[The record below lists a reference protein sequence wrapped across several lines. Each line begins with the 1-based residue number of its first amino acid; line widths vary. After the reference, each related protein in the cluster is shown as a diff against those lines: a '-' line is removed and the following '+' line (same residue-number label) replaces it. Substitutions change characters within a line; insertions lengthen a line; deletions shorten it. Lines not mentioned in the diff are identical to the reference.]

1 MKARAL
7 IVDDEADIRELLS
20 LTLNRMGLVTDTAE
34 SEFEAKRL
42 LQKQHYDVCLTDMRL
57 PDGDGLALLEHTS
70 RFWPKMPVAVITAYG
85 SAENAVAAL
94 KAGAFDYLSKPVQ
107 VNQLRALVKSALK
120 LSEAAGAG
128 DDAPLPA
135 RSADSGHTLLGDSA
149 PMRQARAMIDK
160 LARSQA
166 PIHVWGESGCGKE
179 LAAKLIHQ
187 KSVRQERPFVP
198 VNCGAIPENLVESE
212 FFGYRKG
219 AFTGADAER
228 GGFFQAADGGTLF
241 LDEVAELPLLM
252 QVKLLRA
259 IQEKRVRKVGSTQE
273 EPVDVRVISATHKN
287 LAEEVKN
294 GRFRQDLF
302 YRLNVIEMK
311 MPPLRDMPEDIGL
324 LAQSFLRRRADTDGN
339 ASSLSA
345 GALRALEDY
354 HFPGNVR
361 ELENVLERALAL
373 CSGSEITRDDLQLKP
388 TEVGAADI
396 KGLPLEDYLATI
408 EKQAIVEALEK
419 TRYNRTAAA
428 KILGISFRQ
437 LRYRMER
444 LGID

>member
-1 MKARAL
+1 
-7 IVDDEADIRELLS
+7 
-20 LTLNRMGLVTDTAE
+20 
-34 SEFEAKRL
+34 
-42 LQKQHYDVCLTDMRL
+42 
-57 PDGDGLALLEHTS
+57 
-70 RFWPKMPVAVITAYG
+70 
-85 SAENAVAAL
+85 
-94 KAGAFDYLSKPVQ
+94 
-107 VNQLRALVKSALK
+107 
-120 LSEAAGAG
+120 
-128 DDAPLPA
+128 
-135 RSADSGHTLLGDSA
+135 
-149 PMRQARAMIDK
+149 
-160 LARSQA
+160 
-166 PIHVWGESGCGKE
+166 
-179 LAAKLIHQ
+179 
-187 KSVRQERPFVP
+187 
-198 VNCGAIPENLVESE
+198 
-212 FFGYRKG
+212 
-219 AFTGADAER
+219 
-228 GGFFQAADGGTLF
+228 
-241 LDEVAELPLLM
+241 M

-287 LAEEVKN
+287 LADEVKN